1 MYSKVTVFMKESMSR
16 LSPVCVMQ
24 REMLPLLLLLMH
36 TEKNTENQ
44 GREGPRGASSGAP
57 LQVGPLLVK
66 VHKAA

>member
-44 GREGPRGASSGAP
+44 GQEGP
-57 LQVGPLLVK
+57 
-66 VHKAA
+66 